1 MQKQDYAGLSRTFDA
16 YYPNVK
22 QLVEETELFY
32 QSSRLK
38 WHLDETTVRFIGTF
52 TVNNND
58 KDATLPRLYF
68 KKEAEKANPY
78 FYVISTMEPD
88 SFERIIHI
96 GTSVETASPNSCSVS
111 ALTGGGV
118 PNIEKFRT
126 YSTYLKIMSSVRKN
140 GYCNVYE
147 IPTGYENIN
156 IKGVNG
162 LTIAKEAFAKQ
173 IFNFINCDRSGNRFN
188 DDFLLSQEERA
199 KKENQNVRDNKIWDS
214 VVAFKTMVNTKPEV
228 LDAMAKLS
236 EPAKEKHNDDQQEIT
251 VGQNG
256 INITFRFKNRVL
268 PISSEEYKIKKDNEL
283 DKFIPTSAKIL
294 CQVGDTVIDK
304 YTSYVTR
311 KLKAGETINN
321 DVEKKFAKLQKKL
334 IAFEDFIGSISNGE
348 KRIEY
353 GNIYLGDVTH
363 AVNGKCHTFNDGTDS
378 RISITLTE
386 APTLERIK
394 LIADI
399 IKDLFDL
406 DPKTKVILAS

>member
-22 QLVEETELFY
+22 RLVEETELFY
-32 QSSRLK
+32 QSSGLN

-52 TVNNND
+52 TINNND

-88 SFERIIHI
+88 SFEKIIHI

-111 ALTGGGV
+111 ALTGGVV

-162 LTIAKEAFAKQ
+162 LTIAKEVFAKQ

-199 KKENQNVRDNKIWDS
+199 KKEIQNARDNKIWDS

-228 LDAMAKLS
+228 LDALAKLS
-236 EPAKEKHNDDQQEIT
+236 EPVMEKYKDDQQEIT
-251 VGQNG
+251 VEQNG
-256 INITFRFKNRVL
+256 NNITFRFKKRL
-268 PISSEEYKIKKDNEL
+268 FPISNDEYLTKKFNEL
-283 DKFIPTSAKIL
+283 EKAIPTSAKIL
-294 CQVGDTVIDK
+294 CQTGDTVYDK
-304 YTSYVTR
+304 YTSYVSH
-311 KLKAGETINN
+311 KLKVGETIDNE
-321 DVEKKFAKLQKKL
+321 VEKKLNKFQKKL
-334 IAFEDFIGSISNGE
+334 IAFEDFIGNINNGE

-353 GNIYLGDVTH
+353 GNIYLRGIEH
-363 AVNGKCHTFNDGTDS
+363 AINGKYHTFYDNTDS
-378 RISITLTE
+378 RISITMTE
-386 APTLERIK
+386 APTLKRINT
-394 LIADI
+394 ISDI

-406 DPKTKVILAS
+406 GPETKVILTS

>member
-22 QLVEETELFY
+22 RLVEETELFY
-32 QSSRLK
+32 QSSGLN

-52 TVNNND
+52 TINNND

-78 FYVISTMEPD
+78 FYVISTMEPN
-88 SFERIIHI
+88 SFEKIIHI

-111 ALTGGGV
+111 ALTGGVV

-199 KKENQNVRDNKIWDS
+199 KKEIQNARDSKIWS
-214 VVAFKTMVNTKPEV
+214 AVVSFKTMVNTKPEV
-228 LDAMAKLS
+228 LDMLAKLN
-236 EPAKEKHNDDQQEIT
+236 EPVMKKYKDDQQEIT
-251 VGQNG
+251 VEQNG
-256 INITFRFKNRVL
+256 NNITFRFKKRLL
-268 PISSEEYKIKKDNEL
+268 PISSEEYSVKKDNEL
-283 DKFIPTSAKIL
+283 EKFIPTSAKIL
-294 CQVGDTVIDK
+294 CQTGDTVYDK
-304 YTSYVTR
+304 YASYVSH
-311 KLKAGETINN
+311 KFKAGGTVN
-321 DVEKKFAKLQKKL
+321 DEVEKKFTKLQKKL
-334 IAFEDFIGSISNGE
+334 IAFEDFIGNINNGE

-353 GNIYLGDVTH
+353 GNIYLGGITH
-363 AVNGKCHTFNDGTDS
+363 TINGSYHTFNDGTDS

-386 APTLERIK
+386 SPTLEKIK
-394 LIADI
+394 LIVDI

-406 DPKTKVILAS
+406 GPETKAILTS

>member
-22 QLVEETELFY
+22 RLVEETELFY
-32 QSSRLK
+32 QSSELN
-38 WHLDETTVRFIGTF
+38 WHLDETTARFIGTF
-52 TVNNND
+52 TINNND

-78 FYVISTMEPD
+78 FYVISTKEPD

-111 ALTGGGV
+111 ALTGGVV

-126 YSTYLKIMSSVRKN
+126 YSTYLKIMSSVKKN

-156 IKGVNG
+156 IKGING

-199 KKENQNVRDNKIWDS
+199 KKEMQNVRDNKIWDS

-228 LDAMAKLS
+228 LDAMVKLN
-236 EPAKEKHNDDQQEIT
+236 EPVMKKYKDDQQEIT
-251 VGQNG
+251 VEQNG
-256 INITFRFKNRVL
+256 DCITFRFKNIVL
-268 PISSEEYKIKKDNEL
+268 PISSEEYKIKKNNEL

-294 CQVGDTVIDK
+294 CQTGDTVYDK
-304 YTSYVTR
+304 YTAYISH
-311 KLKAGETINN
+311 KFNGGGKIDEEI
-321 DVEKKFAKLQKKL
+321 EKKFVNLQKKL
-334 IAFEDFIGSISNGE
+334 NAFENTIGNITGGE
-348 KRIEY
+348 KLIEY
-353 GNIYLGDVTH
+353 RNIYFGGLTH
-363 AVNGKCHTFNDGTDS
+363 TINGTYRTLNDGTAP
-378 RISITLTE
+378 RISIWLGKSLS
-386 APTLERIK
+386 LEKIK
-394 LIADI
+394 LIAGSL
-399 IKDLFDL
+399 KDLFGL
-406 DPKTKVILAS
+406 GPETKVILAL